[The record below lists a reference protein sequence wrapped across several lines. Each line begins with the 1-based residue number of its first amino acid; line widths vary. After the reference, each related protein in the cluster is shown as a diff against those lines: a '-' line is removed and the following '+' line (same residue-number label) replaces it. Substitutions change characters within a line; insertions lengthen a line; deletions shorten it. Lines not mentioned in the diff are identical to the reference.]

1 MPYSSTNRLRF
12 IHSAVE
18 GCLGFVGFV
27 FAIADNAA
35 MNIVYL
41 GGTLLVHVVW
51 KSSFYKIMQLFCVA
65 VPIYTLPALC
75 ELPFFH
81 IFSNIS

>member
-1 MPYSSTNRLRF
+1 MNRPQF
-12 IHSAVE
+12 IRPAVE

-41 GGTLLVHVVW
+41 RGTLLGHVVW
-51 KSSFYKIMQLFCVA
+51 KSSFYKIM
-65 VPIYTLPALC
+65 
-75 ELPFFH
+75 
-81 IFSNIS
+81 